1 MHQAMGGP
9 QGQPLAV
16 NAMAALAA
24 LGPARVAEFTQ
35 PLDRRAA
42 NDGQFNLP
50 RVLQAARSQNP
61 VERVK
66 AIVALCE
73 FMRAPDVAR
82 RRGGPA
88 QVREMVTKADFPTN
102 SFLAQYISR
111 FLVIPGEIDYGYEM
125 IFDIH
130 DVAQAEGMPL
140 KGSFKTLDV
149 SSGVTFRKLKYGER
163 VQVEA
168 IAGAEVETPYD
179 LYGGAVGFN
188 KVWFDDADYITIG
201 DLLTIFRAQYYD
213 KRASSFYSLITALG
227 AGINFNTG
235 GDLMAKMNGAAAA
248 ILRSVKDKGY
258 QAAANSEFIV
268 LHPPEKAGDVQA
280 ALNIRSDVATMTATG
295 KQAAVFRFVPVQSVY
310 VASNDG
316 PYVIL
321 PKRKLR
327 GGYRMDLTLYGEF
340 DIYSYAE
347 AMSGWGRYAG
357 LVGDSA
363 QVKRIT

>member
-1 MHQAMGGP
+1 MQMSGN
-9 QGQPLAV
+9 PLVV
-16 NAMAALAA
+16 NAQAALTALAA
-24 LGPARVAEFTQ
+24 RIAEFQT
-35 PLDRRAA
+35 PAERRPA
-42 NDGQFNLP
+42 NDGAFNMT
-50 RVLQAARSQNP
+50 RVLHAARSKNP
-61 VERVK
+61 VERAK
-66 AIVALCE
+66 ALFALHE

-82 RRGGPA
+82 RRGGAA
-88 QVREMVTKADFPTN
+88 QVRELVTKADFPTN
-102 SFLAQYISR
+102 SFLAQYIQR

-130 DVAQAEGMPL
+130 DVATAEGMVL

-149 SSGVTFRKLKYGER
+149 SSGLTFRKMKNGER
-163 VQVEA
+163 VQVE
-168 IAGAEVETPYD
+168 GVSGTEVETPYD
-179 LYGGAVGFN
+179 LYGGAIGFN
-188 KVWFDDADYITIG
+188 KVWWDDADYITIG

-213 KRASSFYSLITALG
+213 KRASAFYALITALSN
-227 AGINFNTG
+227 AVNFNTG
-235 GDLMAKMNGAAAA
+235 GDLMAKMNGAAAK
-248 ILRSVKDKGY
+248 ILRDVKDKGY
-258 QAAANSEFIV
+258 QAAASSEFIV

-280 ALNIRSDVATMTATG
+280 ALAIRSDVAQQTAAG
-295 KQAAVFRFVPVQSVY
+295 KQAAVYRFVPVQSVY
-310 VASNDG
+310 IGAADG

-357 LVGDSA
+357 LLGDSA

>member
-1 MHQAMGGP
+1 MQVQTGLAGN
-9 QGQPLAV
+9 PLVV
-16 NAMAALAA
+16 NAMAALAQ
-24 LGPARVAEFTQ
+24 LGPQRVAEFTQ
-35 PLDRRAA
+35 TAEQRPA
-42 NDGQFNLP
+42 NDGMFNLP
-50 RVLQAARSQNP
+50 RVLQACRSKNP
-61 VERVK
+61 VERAK
-66 AIVALCE
+66 AIFALHE

-82 RRGGPA
+82 RRAGAA
-88 QVREMVTKADFPTN
+88 QIRELVTKADFPTN

-130 DVAQAEGMPL
+130 DVATAEGMPL

-149 SSGVTFRKLKYGER
+149 TNGVTFRKLKNGER

-168 IAGAEVETPYD
+168 VAGAEVETPYD

-188 KVWFDDADYITIG
+188 RVWWDDADYITIG
-201 DLLTIFRAQYYD
+201 DLLTIFRATYYD
-213 KRASSFYSLITALG
+213 KRASAFYSLITALSN
-227 AGINFNTG
+227 AINFNTG
-235 GDLMAKMNGAAAA
+235 GDLMAKMNGAAAK
-248 ILRSVKDKGY
+248 ILRDVKDKGY

-280 ALNIRSDVATMTATG
+280 ALAIRSDVAQQTAAG

-357 LVGDSA
+357 LVGDAA
-363 QVKRIT
+363 QIKRIT